1 MNVARHDTHILLAAR
16 EPATFADEAF
26 WTDLVAALVGEGAV
40 VTLWAETATPAF
52 VRRLEH
58 EGTRV
63 ARLHWPT
70 DGPAARLIRA
80 PRLARRL
87 AAAGAG
93 LIHVFGL
100 DGAGIL
106 LAAARRAGA
115 HTVLAPDRLPEPDR
129 PQAGRAGAR
138 LRRLL
143 AGFDAVE
150 LPSQSAAER
159 LQAAVPELAG
169 RIRVVPP
176 GLDVEPRSPERVG
189 GRRIAALV
197 ERWHLDAARRIVLLP
212 GPIRRGR
219 GHLLALRAMAAC
231 DRDDFDLLFLGD
243 ERADP
248 AFGREL
254 QAVLRATGLAERV
267 RFAAAV
273 DDRPAAFALADL
285 VLHFPAPEELEPL
298 PLLEAQAAGVPVVT
312 ASGSGLE
319 EFLLPAVTGWL
330 VPTGDRDALAAAMA
344 AALSLGPDARA
355 RLAERCRDFVAAH
368 HRPERAIAARLRLY
382 RSVLDA
388 AAAARTAPEVETAD
402 GSARE

>member
-1 MNVARHDTHILLAAR
+1 MNLARHHTHILLAAR
-16 EPATFADEAF
+16 EPARFGDEAF

-40 VTLWAETATPAF
+40 VSLWSENTAAAF
-52 VRRLEH
+52 TRRLEH
-58 EGTRV
+58 AGARV
-63 ARLHWPT
+63 ARLGWPA
-70 DGPAARLIRA
+70 DGPGSRLLRA
-80 PRLARRL
+80 PALARRL
-87 AAAGAG
+87 AAAGTG
-93 LIHVFGL
+93 LVHVLGL
-100 DGAGIL
+100 EGAGTL

-115 HTVLAPDRLPEPDR
+115 RTIVAPDRLPAS
-129 PQAGRAGAR
+129 QTAR
-138 LRRLL
+138 GSRTGPRLCRLL

-176 GLDVEPRSPERVG
+176 GLDVEARSPERVG

-212 GPIRRGR
+212 GPIRRER

-285 VLHFPAPEELEPL
+285 VLHFPATEELEPL

-312 ASGSGLE
+312 ASDSGLE

-355 RLAERCRDFVAAH
+355 RIAERCRDFVGAH
-368 HRPERAIAARLRLY
+368 HRPERTIAARLRLY

-388 AAAARTAPEVETAD
+388 AAAPRAPSEVETAG